1 MPSSAWVFSVR
12 AAVTAS
18 RALAREED
26 ASRRGRAALARAP
39 RRASLLAP
47 LVAGALAIAARPA
60 RAAGIETMA
69 WRSHGR
75 TNDELVDN
83 LYRNEIITEHRVA
96 RAMKSVDRANYVA
109 MKEPS
114 IDPYQDSPQPIGY
127 GATISAPHMHAHCLQ
142 ELSRWL
148 VPGAKVLDVGSGTGY
163 LTALFAEMVTPDGV
177 VVGVDH
183 VDELVRASRE
193 NFHRGAF
200 ESRRFPAN
208 LSARPSV
215 STPDLDAS
223 RLRLT
228 RQTPERNDPRADGKD
243 KLLAAGEVI
252 LATADGRNGWPGRA
266 PYDAIHVGAASPS
279 IPEALIE
286 QLAPGGRLI
295 IPVGREHEGQTLKAV
310 DKGAFAFTLVP
321 VRPRWRGERRS
332 LRTFLPGVC
341 FSPPTSRF
349 RSRHTA
355 TPFDSV

>member
-1 MPSSAWVFSVR
+1 
-12 AAVTAS
+12 
-18 RALAREED
+18 
-26 ASRRGRAALARAP
+26 
-39 RRASLLAP
+39 
-47 LVAGALAIAARPA
+47 
-60 RAAGIETMA
+60 MA

-142 ELSRWL
+142 ELSRWF

-208 LSARPSV
+208 LSAH
-215 STPDLDAS
+215 
-223 RLRLT
+223 
-228 RQTPERNDPRADGKD
+228 

-321 VRPRWRGERRS
+321 DGNVYEKTLMGVLYVPLCDKAHQLRRS
-332 LRTFLPGVC
+332 
-341 FSPPTSRF
+341 
-349 RSRHTA
+349 
-355 TPFDSV
+355 

>member
-1 MPSSAWVFSVR
+1 MPSSARVFSVR

-47 LVAGALAIAARPA
+47 LVAGALALAARPA

-200 ESRRFPAN
+200 ESRQFPAI

-215 STPDLDAS
+215 STPDIDAS

-228 RQTPERNDPRADGKD
+228 RPRMKLKRPSCRRERQTPGRRRGNPRHRGRKERVARSRA
-243 KLLAAGEVI
+243 
-252 LATADGRNGWPGRA
+252 
-266 PYDAIHVGAASPS
+266 
-279 IPEALIE
+279 
-286 QLAPGGRLI
+286 
-295 IPVGREHEGQTLKAV
+295 
-310 DKGAFAFTLVP
+310 
-321 VRPRWRGERRS
+321 VRRHPRRS
-332 LRTFLPGVC
+332 GVAVHPGDADRAARARREAHH
-341 FSPPTSRF
+341 PRRARARGPD
-349 RSRHTA
+349 A
-355 TPFDSV
+355 QGGG